1 MKIFIHLNLII
12 MTTFSIVIVPTK
24 RLANG
29 KHRIRI
35 AVAHQAQTRY
45 IATPFILDSISQ
57 LKKGRVV
64 RHENAAQINLCLQR
78 TINEYILILSSIK
91 HANQLTCT
99 QLIHSIQEEERKKYL
114 TFDVIA
120 KEFLSTLQSE
130 SRIKSYKLYKTA
142 ISHFNRFLKKEH
154 DIPLEQIRPSHI
166 HQYQNFLE
174 KKELSSTTVRIYLT
188 LIKVI
193 LNYAIKMDYIHYK
206 VHPFAACI
214 LPSSR
219 IRNLD
224 LTVDELKSL
233 RDVSLKE
240 QNLLIVRDLFMLTY
254 YLGGINLKDLL
265 DYHFEENNLILS
277 YIRHKTYRTKHGEN
291 EIVFSIQPEAQQ
303 IISKYRTDKGFLKF
317 GPYESYN
324 KVYSLIY
331 RYLSRI
337 AREAGITSSI
347 SYYSARKSFA
357 QHGYNIGIQ
366 IETIEYCIGHSM
378 KSNRPIG
385 NYIRVMRSH
394 ADIAMRRIFDEL
406 L

>member
-1 MKIFIHLNLII
+1 
-12 MTTFSIVIVPTK
+12 MTTFSIVIVPAK

-174 KKELSSTTVRIYLT
+174 KRELSSTTVRIYLT

>member
-1 MKIFIHLNLII
+1 

-193 LNYAIKMDYIHYK
+193 LNYAIKMDYIHYR

>member
-1 MKIFIHLNLII
+1 

-24 RLANG
+24 RLADG

-35 AVAHQAQTRY
+35 AIAHQAQTRY

>member
-1 MKIFIHLNLII
+1 

-174 KKELSSTTVRIYLT
+174 KRELSSTTVRIYLT

-193 LNYAIKMDYIHYK
+193 LNYAITMDYIHYK

-224 LTVDELKSL
+224 LTVEELKSL

>member
-1 MKIFIHLNLII
+1 

-174 KKELSSTTVRIYLT
+174 KRELSSTTVRIYLT

-331 RYLSRI
+331 RYLTRI

-394 ADIAMRRIFDEL
+394 ADIA
-406 L
+406 

>member
-1 MKIFIHLNLII
+1 

-78 TINEYILILSSIK
+78 TINVYILILSSIK

-174 KKELSSTTVRIYLT
+174 KRELSSTTVRIYLT

-331 RYLSRI
+331 RYLTRI

>member
-1 MKIFIHLNLII
+1 

-64 RHENAAQINLCLQR
+64 RHENATQINLCLQR

-174 KKELSSTTVRIYLT
+174 KRELSSTTVRIYLT

-331 RYLSRI
+331 RYLTRI

>member
-1 MKIFIHLNLII
+1 

-130 SRIKSYKLYKTA
+130 SKIKSYKLYKTA

-174 KKELSSTTVRIYLT
+174 KRELSSTTVRIYLT

-331 RYLSRI
+331 RYLTRI

>member
-1 MKIFIHLNLII
+1 

-174 KKELSSTTVRIYLT
+174 KRELSSTTVRIYLT

-193 LNYAIKMDYIHYK
+193 LNYAIKMDYIYYK

-331 RYLSRI
+331 RYLTRI

>member
-1 MKIFIHLNLII
+1 MFLII
-12 MTTFSIVIVPTK
+12 RKIYLFLFRTHV
-24 RLANG
+24 
-29 KHRIRI
+29 
-35 AVAHQAQTRY
+35 
-45 IATPFILDSISQ
+45 ILDSISQ

-174 KKELSSTTVRIYLT
+174 KRELSSTTVRIYLT

-206 VHPFAACI
+206 VHPFATCI

-224 LTVDELKSL
+224 LTVEELKSL

>member
-1 MKIFIHLNLII
+1 

-174 KKELSSTTVRIYLT
+174 KRELSSTTVRIYLT

-331 RYLSRI
+331 RYLTRI

-378 KSNRPIG
+378 KSNRPMG

>member
-1 MKIFIHLNLII
+1 

-174 KKELSSTTVRIYLT
+174 KRELSSTTVRIYLT

-331 RYLSRI
+331 RYLTRI

-357 QHGYNIGIQ
+357 QHGYMIRIQ

>member
-1 MKIFIHLNLII
+1 

-91 HANQLTCT
+91 HANPLTCT

-174 KKELSSTTVRIYLT
+174 KRELSSTTVRIYLT

-331 RYLSRI
+331 RYLTRI

>member
-1 MKIFIHLNLII
+1 

-120 KEFLSTLQSE
+120 KEFLLTLQSE

-174 KKELSSTTVRIYLT
+174 KRELSSTTVRIYLT

-331 RYLSRI
+331 RYLTRI

-406 L
+406 F

>member
-1 MKIFIHLNLII
+1 

-142 ISHFNRFLKKEH
+142 ISHFNRFL
-154 DIPLEQIRPSHI
+154 
-166 HQYQNFLE
+166 

-331 RYLSRI
+331 RYLTRI

-406 L
+406 F

>member
-1 MKIFIHLNLII
+1 MLFYRY
-12 MTTFSIVIVPTK
+12 TFC
-24 RLANG
+24 
-29 KHRIRI
+29 
-35 AVAHQAQTRY
+35 Q
-45 IATPFILDSISQ
+45 SQ
-57 LKKGRVV
+57 
-64 RHENAAQINLCLQR
+64 EINLCLQR

-174 KKELSSTTVRIYLT
+174 KRELSSTTVRIYLT

-331 RYLSRI
+331 RYLTRI

>member
-1 MKIFIHLNLII
+1 

-24 RLANG
+24 RLVNG

-174 KKELSSTTVRIYLT
+174 KRELSSTTVRIYLT

-324 KVYSLIY
+324 KVYSVIY
-331 RYLSRI
+331 RYLTRI

>member
-1 MKIFIHLNLII
+1 

-78 TINEYILILSSIK
+78 SINEYILILSSIK

-174 KKELSSTTVRIYLT
+174 KRELSSTTVRIYLT

-331 RYLSRI
+331 RYLTRI

-406 L
+406 F

>member
-1 MKIFIHLNLII
+1 

-35 AVAHQAQTRY
+35 AVAYQAQTRY

-174 KKELSSTTVRIYLT
+174 KRELSSTTVRIYLT

-331 RYLSRI
+331 RYLTRI

-406 L
+406 F

>member
-1 MKIFIHLNLII
+1 

-174 KKELSSTTVRIYLT
+174 KRELSSTTVRIYLT

-193 LNYAIKMDYIHYK
+193 LNCAIKMDYIHYK

-265 DYHFEENNLILS
+265 DCHFEENNLILS

-317 GPYESYN
+317 GPYESHN

-331 RYLSRI
+331 RYLTRI

>member
-1 MKIFIHLNLII
+1 

-166 HQYQNFLE
+166 HQYQDFLE
-174 KKELSSTTVRIYLT
+174 KRELSSTTVRIYLT

-291 EIVFSIQPEAQQ
+291 EIVFSVQPEAQQ

-331 RYLSRI
+331 RYLTRI

>member
-1 MKIFIHLNLII
+1 

-45 IATPFILDSISQ
+45 IAAPFILDSISQ

-174 KKELSSTTVRIYLT
+174 KRELSSTTVRIYLT

-324 KVYSLIY
+324 KVYSVIY
-331 RYLSRI
+331 RYLTRI

>member
-1 MKIFIHLNLII
+1 

-154 DIPLEQIRPSHI
+154 NIPLEQIRPSHI
-166 HQYQNFLE
+166 HQYQKFLE
-174 KKELSSTTVRIYLT
+174 KRELSSTTVRIYLT

-224 LTVDELKSL
+224 LTVEELKSL

-277 YIRHKTYRTKHGEN
+277 YIRHKIYRTKHGEN

>member
-1 MKIFIHLNLII
+1 

-99 QLIHSIQEEERKKYL
+99 QLIHSIQEEEHKKYL

-166 HQYQNFLE
+166 HQYQKFLE
-174 KKELSSTTVRIYLT
+174 KRELSSTTVRIYLT

-224 LTVDELKSL
+224 LTVEELKSL

-394 ADIAMRRIFDEL
+394 ADIAMRRIFDKL

>member
-1 MKIFIHLNLII
+1 
-12 MTTFSIVIVPTK
+12 MTTFSIVIVPAK

-174 KKELSSTTVRIYLT
+174 KRELSSTTVRIYLT

-331 RYLSRI
+331 RYLTRI

>member
-1 MKIFIHLNLII
+1 

-174 KKELSSTTVRIYLT
+174 KRELSSTTVRIYLT

-193 LNYAIKMDYIHYK
+193 FNYAIKMDYIHYK

-331 RYLSRI
+331 RYLTRI

>member
-1 MKIFIHLNLII
+1 

-166 HQYQNFLE
+166 HQYQKFLE
-174 KKELSSTTVRIYLT
+174 KRELSSTTVRIYLT

-193 LNYAIKMDYIHYK
+193 LNYAIKKDYIHYK

-224 LTVDELKSL
+224 LTVEELKSL

-394 ADIAMRRIFDEL
+394 ADIAMRRIFDKL

>member
-1 MKIFIHLNLII
+1 

-166 HQYQNFLE
+166 HQYQKFLE
-174 KKELSSTTVRIYLT
+174 KRELSSTTVRIYLT

-224 LTVDELKSL
+224 LTVEELKSL

-291 EIVFSIQPEAQQ
+291 EIDFSIQPEAQQ

>member
-1 MKIFIHLNLII
+1 

-174 KKELSSTTVRIYLT
+174 KRELSSTTIRIYLT

-331 RYLSRI
+331 RYLTRI

>member
-1 MKIFIHLNLII
+1 

-99 QLIHSIQEEERKKYL
+99 QLIHSIQEEERKRYL

-166 HQYQNFLE
+166 HQYQDFLE
-174 KKELSSTTVRIYLT
+174 KRELSSTTVRIYLT

-331 RYLSRI
+331 RYLTRI
-337 AREAGITSSI
+337 AREAGITSSM

>member
-1 MKIFIHLNLII
+1 

-174 KKELSSTTVRIYLT
+174 KRELSSTTVRIYLT

-193 LNYAIKMDYIHYK
+193 LNYAITMDYIHYK

-331 RYLSRI
+331 RYLTRI
-337 AREAGITSSI
+337 AREAGITSSM

>member
-1 MKIFIHLNLII
+1 

-166 HQYQNFLE
+166 HQYQKFLE
-174 KKELSSTTVRIYLT
+174 KRKLSSTTVRIYLT

-224 LTVDELKSL
+224 LTVEELKSL

-254 YLGGINLKDLL
+254 YLGGINLKVLL

>member
-1 MKIFIHLNLII
+1 

-64 RHENAAQINLCLQR
+64 RHENAAQINLYLQR

-174 KKELSSTTVRIYLT
+174 KRELSSTTVRIYLT

-193 LNYAIKMDYIHYK
+193 FNYAIKMDYIHYK

-331 RYLSRI
+331 RYLTRI

>member
-1 MKIFIHLNLII
+1 

-154 DIPLEQIRPSHI
+154 DIPMEQIRPSHI

-174 KKELSSTTVRIYLT
+174 KRELSSTTVRIYLT

-240 QNLLIVRDLFMLTY
+240 QNLLFVRDLFMLTY

>member
-1 MKIFIHLNLII
+1 

-91 HANQLTCT
+91 HANQFTCT

-166 HQYQNFLE
+166 HQYQDFLE
-174 KKELSSTTVRIYLT
+174 KRELSSTTVRIYLT

-291 EIVFSIQPEAQQ
+291 EIVFSVQPEAQQ

-331 RYLSRI
+331 RYLTRI

>member
-1 MKIFIHLNLII
+1 
-12 MTTFSIVIVPTK
+12 MTTFSIVIVPAK
-24 RLANG
+24 RLANR

-174 KKELSSTTVRIYLT
+174 KRELSSTTVRIYLT

-331 RYLSRI
+331 RYLTRI

>member
-1 MKIFIHLNLII
+1 

-166 HQYQNFLE
+166 HQYQKFLE
-174 KKELSSTTVRIYLT
+174 KRELSSTTVRIYLT

-224 LTVDELKSL
+224 LTVEELKSL

-291 EIVFSIQPEAQQ
+291 EIIFSIQPEAQQ

-324 KVYSLIY
+324 NVYSLIY

-394 ADIAMRRIFDEL
+394 ADIAMRRIFDKL